1 MGNDTTFHITISL
14 HVLHPQ
20 RCKGR
25 YLFPLQHMCWARSG
39 GAESAGAPAGG
50 SHVGQC
56 GIATLCRGQLQHGL
70 GVWDAGSGLHPV
82 YGAGLVRDCL

>member
-1 MGNDTTFHITISL
+1 MTQHFTSESHSMYFIPRGAKVGICF
-14 HVLHPQ
+14 
-20 RCKGR
+20 
-25 YLFPLQHMCWARSG
+25 LFNTCMCWARSG

-82 YGAGLVRDCL
+82 YGAGLVR